1 MKSNFLEQSKLVMQV
16 LPLIEQEKIFLLK
29 GGTAINFFYRD
40 LPRLS
45 VDIDLT
51 YSFVESREE
60 TLNKAN
66 RALTK
71 IIANLNSRLNLHTV
85 VQKDNKQEFITKI
98 EVQGKGSQIK
108 IEPNFV
114 FRGCLFPP
122 KMLRTTPRVE
132 EILGSFTSMGTLS
145 FEDLYA
151 GKLCALLNRQHP
163 RDIFD
168 VKLLLDNEGIT
179 ENLIEA
185 FVIYLSCDSRP
196 INELLKPNLKNIQS
210 AFDSDFYGMT
220 DYHYPI
226 EDLIK
231 VQEHLCQNIIS
242 YLTSYQKEFLISLVE
257 LAPKWEII
265 KFSENIKD
273 LPSIKFKLI
282 NLDRMGSKS
291 RLIYLDK
298 IKKLFNI

>member
-1 MKSNFLEQSKLVMQV
+1 MQV
-16 LPLIEQEKIFLLK
+16 LPFIEQEKIFLLK
-29 GGTAINFFYRD
+29 GGTAINLFYRD

-51 YSFVESREE
+51 YSVVESRED
-60 TLNKAN
+60 TLRKSNN
-66 RALTK
+66 ALVK
-71 IIANLNSRLNLHTV
+71 IIDNLRGRLNLHTV
-85 VQKDNKQEFITKI
+85 IQKDNKQEFITKI
-98 EVQGKGSQIK
+98 EVQGKAAQIK

-114 FRGCLFPP
+114 FRGYLFPP
-122 KMLRTTPRVE
+122 KVLRTTAKVE
-132 EILGSFTSMGTLS
+132 EILGSFTSMGVLS

-179 ENLIEA
+179 DNLIEA

-196 INELLKPNLKNIQS
+196 INELLKPNLKKIQS
-210 AFDSDFYGMT
+210 DFDSDFYGMT

-231 VQEHLCQNIIS
+231 VQEHFCQKMVS
-242 YLTSYQKEFLISLVE
+242 YLTDGQKEFLISLIKME
-257 LAPKWEII
+257 PQWDKI
-265 KFSENIKD
+265 KFSEDIKN
-273 LPSIKFKLI
+273 LPGIKFKLI
-282 NLDRMGSKS
+282 NLEKMGSKK
-291 RLIYLDK
+291 RLLYLEK
-298 IKKLFNI
+298 VKNVFNV